1 MIDTRPAQGGDID
14 PLAAAL
20 ARAFHD
26 DPAMTWLF
34 GERSDPRLRR
44 LRRYFGSEAR
54 RHSRDGGTVLTADGH
69 PGAAFWEPPD
79 NWRTPWSE
87 VLRAAPMMLQSIG
100 PRIPRA
106 LKGLSM
112 MERAH
117 PREPHWYLS
126 VLGTDPPQ
134 QGKGVGA
141 ALLEPILDR
150 CDNEG
155 LGAYLESSKEAN
167 IPFYQRFGF
176 AVTGQIDLPDGPS
189 LWPMWRDPR

>member
-134 QGKGVGA
+134 QGRGVGA

-176 AVTGQIDLPDGPS
+176 TVTGQIDLPDGPA

>member
-176 AVTGQIDLPDGPS
+176 TVTGQIDLPDGPA

>member
-34 GERSDPRLRR
+34 GERSDPR

-176 AVTGQIDLPDGPS
+176 TVTGQIDLPDGPA

>member
-150 CDNEG
+150 CDNDG

-176 AVTGQIDLPDGPS
+176 TVTGQIDLPDGPA